1 MPQVRQY
8 QFYQGFSHGGVK
20 MKKVICFVL
29 ILVVLSS
36 VDSFAEEPVYFPD
49 ANLKAAV
56 EAALGKA
63 NPTPTDM
70 LGLTSLI
77 ANSKG
82 ITNLTGLEYATNL
95 TVLSLCYNHSI
106 TDISPLAGLTSL
118 TALYLDINQITYI
131 SPLAGL
137 TNLTY
142 LDLSHN
148 QITDISPLAGLTS
161 LTALSLGSNSITDIS
176 PLAGL
181 TSLENVHLPFNSITD
196 ISPLA
201 GLTSL
206 RDLNLGFNSI
216 TDISPLAGLTSLT
229 SLQLWNNT
237 ITEIS
242 PLAGLISLTSLIL
255 SNNTITDI
263 SPVAGLTSLTYL
275 YLYDNQ
281 ITDISPLAGL
291 TSLTNLLL
299 SGNQIT
305 DISPLAG
312 LTSLTHLQL
321 YDNQISDIS
330 PLAGMT
336 NLCGLYL
343 YNNPLNCPAYD
354 IYIPMIEANNPG
366 IYLTYDPRPPECL
379 NKPPVAN
386 AGQDVNT
393 PILFELNLDG
403 SGSYDPD
410 GDYPLVYCWQ
420 ILSNPQGSTAELSNP
435 DSFNPSFV
443 PDLVGEYVIELVVTD
458 SRGLESEPDYVVITA
473 ITIEQA
479 VDEKLAETIEQIG
492 ELDPNN
498 LNNPNSA
505 NALINKIEAVLAQ
518 LDEGLYQNLLDK
530 LQNDILKKT
539 NGCAETGQP
548 DKNDWILT
556 CEDQQKVYPLVLRA
570 IELLERL
577 VQ

>member
-1 MPQVRQY
+1 
-8 QFYQGFSHGGVK
+8 

-29 ILVVLSS
+29 VLLVLSS
-36 VDSFAEEPVYFPD
+36 VASLAEEPVYFPD
-49 ANLKAAV
+49 ANLKTAV

-95 TVLSLCYNHSI
+95 TVLSLCYNGSI

-176 PLAGL
+176 PL
-181 TSLENVHLPFNSITD
+181 V
-196 ISPLA
+196 

-206 RDLNLGFNSI
+206 RYLNLGFNSI

-263 SPVAGLTSLTYL
+263 SP
-275 YLYDNQ
+275 
-281 ITDISPLAGL
+281 
-291 TSLTNLLL
+291 
-299 SGNQIT
+299 
-305 DISPLAG
+305 
-312 LTSLTHLQL
+312 
-321 YDNQISDIS
+321 
-330 PLAGMT
+330 LAGMT

-354 IYIPMIEANNPG
+354 IYIPLIEINNPG
-366 IYLTYDPRPPECL
+366 IYLTYDPRPAECL

-410 GDYPLVYCWQ
+410 EDYPLSYAWQ
-420 ILSNPQGSTAELSNP
+420 IVEKPQGSAVELSNP
-435 DSFNPSFV
+435 DSVNPSLT
-443 PDLVGEYVIELVVTD
+443 PDVVGEYIIELVVTD
-458 SRGLESEPDYVVITA
+458 SKGLASDPDYVVITA
-473 ITIEQA
+473 IPIEEE
-479 VDEKLAETIEQIG
+479 VENELEKIIDEIRN
-492 ELDPNN
+492 LDPDDFK
-498 LNNPNSA
+498 NPNSA
-505 NALINKIEAVLAQ
+505 NALINMIEAALKMVEKGNYRGALSK
-518 LDEGLYQNLLDK
+518 LSNELLDK
-530 LQNDILKKT
+530 TD
-539 NGCAETGQP
+539 GCANEGSP

-556 CEDQQKVYPLVLRA
+556 CEDQAKVYPLVVRA
-570 IELLERL
+570 IELLQRL
-577 VQ
+577 LE